1 MKNLFTKK
9 SFYVAASCALLL
21 GSCYIINSVEMPSE
35 VEANGEFTVT
45 TTIIGNEEARDI
57 TSYGCFGILVPTD
70 WEVTDVVYNYIAE
83 GAEPVV
89 INMKANEVYTNIMNY
104 RYSYVKDGDTTTTWK
119 WVGFSSG
126 LDGDDKTTT
135 TIGSNN
141 NNKVV
146 CTAKVKVGATPG
158 NYRLEI
164 LGGDE
169 EDQFTKYADNMAYDS
184 NNDNRLFEVGT
195 FAVDPAF
202 EPGDGT
208 KSIHN
213 PNIEANTTITV
224 TEAAG
229 LKAVSA
235 DNNIKVLGGVHGV
248 TVVANDAA
256 LDHAIVTVFNAK
268 GAKVGASMLV
278 DGQATVAAQKG
289 VCFVEVLKGANKS
302 VKKVF
307 VK

>member
-1 MKNLFTKK
+1 
-9 SFYVAASCALLL
+9 
-21 GSCYIINSVEMPSE
+21 MPSE
-35 VEANGEFTVT
+35 VDANGEFTVT

-57 TSYGCFGILVPTD
+57 TSWGCFGILVPTD

-89 INMKANEVYTNIMNY
+89 INMKANEVYTNIMNH

-169 EDQFTKYADNMAYDS
+169 EDQFAKYTNNMDYDS
-184 NNDNRLFEVGT
+184 SADNRLFEVGT
-195 FAVDPAF
+195 FAVDPTV

-213 PNIEANTTITV
+213 PNLVANTSVTV
-224 TEAAG
+224 KNDGYTG
-229 LKAVSA
+229 LSKVSA
-235 DNNIKVLGGVHGV
+235 DKVSFTAVNGGVQVAVTDAAFANAMV
-248 TVVANDAA
+248 TVY
-256 LDHAIVTVFNAK
+256 NAK
-268 GAKVGASMLV
+268 GAKVDVSAIANGT
-278 DGQATVAAQKG
+278 ATVKAQKG
-289 VCFVEVLKGANKS
+289 LCLVELLAGNQKI
-302 VKKVF
+302 VKKLMI
-307 VK
+307 K